1 MRDVGNSQDVDFV
14 GETVTLLG
22 ATDVALAFTE
32 AKAKNPT
39 AIVLNRYGWNLVHA
53 LGGRIERSTNPHSR
67 RKNVRVQE

>member
-1 MRDVGNSQDVDFV
+1 MLDAGKSLGVACV
-14 GETVTLLG
+14 GETVTPFG
-22 ATDVALAFTE
+22 ATDVAPAFTE

-67 RKNVRVQE
+67 RKNVRV